1 MPGAGSYAA
10 AGVAYVPYSVL
21 RHDEALTVIGQRL
34 RVDSWTAEA
43 IVALRERSIRAVLL
57 KGPAVACWLYRDD
70 PYARPYAD
78 ADLLVAPD
86 QRQAAGD
93 VLRRL
98 GYEMYG
104 ESVLAVDE
112 PHARHF
118 HRLADAAAV
127 DLHRVIHCT
136 EHIATQRVWNALS
149 TGTETLAVAGIDVE
163 IPSTAVRVLHLVL
176 HLSSYDTSESQP
188 WRDLQR
194 ALQVVDPHTWHDAA
208 QIARSL
214 GIAGQFGARLNRL
227 PEARELVRAL
237 ALPHEHASI
246 IGLPPGAAV
255 GIPGVGSLMHLAAQ
269 QGRRAQ
275 LAYLRGKLFPPAEF
289 LLQRQANAQSGP
301 LAAAR
306 ARIAWTVRCVTGLPR
321 AIRAWRNLSSPR

>member
-1 MPGAGSYAA
+1 MA
-10 AGVAYVPYSVL
+10 
-21 RHDEALTVIGQRL
+21 HDEALTVIGQRL

-43 IVALRERSIRAVLL
+43 IVALRDQGIRVVLL
-57 KGPAVACWLYRDD
+57 KGPAVARWLFRDD

-78 ADLLVAPD
+78 ADLLVAPNE
-86 QRQAAGD
+86 RQAAGD

-104 ESVLAVDE
+104 EPMLAVDE

-118 HRLADAAAV
+118 HRRADAAAV

-149 TGTETLAVAGIDVE
+149 ARTDTLAVAGVE
-163 IPSTAVRVLHLVL
+163 VDIPSAGVRALHLAL
-176 HLSSYDTSESQP
+176 HLSWYDAPDSQP

-194 ALQVVDPHTWHDAA
+194 ALKIVDPHTWEHAA

-214 GIAGQFGARLNRL
+214 GIAAQFGVRLNRL
-227 PEARELVRAL
+227 PEARELARAL
-237 ALPHEHASI
+237 ALPLEHASI
-246 IGLPPGAAV
+246 DVDLPPGAAV
-255 GIPGVGSLMHLAAQ
+255 GIPGVGSLMRLAAQ

-275 LAYLRGKLFPPAEF
+275 LTYLRAKLFPPLEF
-289 LLQRQANAQSGP
+289 LLERQGKAQRGP
-301 LAAAR
+301 SAAAR
-306 ARIAWTVRCVTGLPR
+306 ARIAWLARCVTGLPR
-321 AIRAWRNLSSPR
+321 AIRAWRRLSVRR